1 MLAQRSR
8 VDTIAER
15 IGPDSFRD
23 SRYRAIFSALLSAG
37 ESADIDEITATLDP
51 EEIEVVESL
60 VEDPLALVDPQRT
73 IDDSLAQLEVRD
85 MEDRVSEINRL
96 FPLASEREK
105 QALDEE
111 RQKLV
116 LQMRA
121 SGKMSFKAFR
131 RRRAR

>member
-8 VDTIAER
+8 ADAIAER

-23 SRYRAIFSALLSAG
+23 SRYRAIFSALLTAGDSATI
-37 ESADIDEITATLDP
+37 EEVTATLDP
-51 EEIEVVESL
+51 EEIEVIESL
-60 VEDPLALVDPQRT
+60 MEDPNALVDAQRT
-73 IDDSLAQLEVRD
+73 IDDSLAQLEVRE
-85 MEDRVSEINRL
+85 MEERLAEIDRLI
-96 FPLASEREK
+96 PLASAAEK
-105 QALDEE
+105 KTLDEE

-131 RRRAR
+131 RGRAR

>member
-8 VDTIAER
+8 ADVIAER

-23 SRYRAIFSALLSAG
+23 SRYRAIFSALLATGDSATI
-37 ESADIDEITATLDP
+37 EEVAATLDP
-51 EEIEVVESL
+51 EEIEVIESL
-60 VEDPLALVDPQRT
+60 VEDPNALVDAQRT
-73 IDDSLAQLEVRD
+73 IDDSLAQLEVRE
-85 MEDRVSEINRL
+85 MEERLAEIDRLI
-96 FPLASEREK
+96 PLASVAEK
-105 QALDEE
+105 KTLDDE

-131 RRRAR
+131 RGRPR